1 MCHGMTCVESTGSRS
16 PCGRGMALA
25 TVQIG
30 TGRLAAHLMFMK
42 KGTVM
47 RSPSRSFG
55 SSLLVVGLSTG
66 VFMLAACVRTPGPSP
81 LPSTT
86 TASPSNVILTGRQE
100 VPSVSTPATGSGAI
114 SILMDRSVSGS
125 ITTSGIAGTAAH
137 IHLAPAGQNGPVIVS
152 LTRTADNMWSVP
164 PGVRLTDTQ
173 YDAFKQG
180 NLYVNVHS
188 AALPSGE
195 IRGQMGQ

>member
-1 MCHGMTCVESTGSRS
+1 MSTS
-16 PCGRGMALA
+16 
-25 TVQIG
+25 
-30 TGRLAAHLMFMK
+30 
-42 KGTVM
+42 
-47 RSPSRSFG
+47 
-55 SSLLVVGLSTG
+55 
-66 VFMLAACVRTPGPSP
+66 
-81 LPSTT
+81 
-86 TASPSNVILTGRQE
+86 
-100 VPSVSTPATGSGAI
+100 ATGSGAI
-114 SILMDRSVSGS
+114 SVLMDRSVSGS

-188 AALPSGE
+188 AALPSGQV
-195 IRGQMGQ
+195 RGQMGQRVASCPFETALDERHHLDRNLGAVEALDVEGRDVHGMRASVGDQLGHELAGDGPVHEAVAAEAGQHVETRNLGHLADDAHLIGR